1 MYIYKYIVYIW
12 KGRMTDICDLLAYL
26 QIKLDS
32 LGALMTFAK
41 NLLLDFE
48 HLFVMGFGFN
58 KVL

>member
-1 MYIYKYIVYIW
+1 
-12 KGRMTDICDLLAYL
+12 MTDICDLLAYL

-32 LGALMTFAK
+32 LGALMTSAK